1 MGSYMSGADLGLIGA
16 VFLACVVEAVEAAT
30 IVLAMGM
37 TRGWRSTFAGLAAAL
52 VALALAVALLG
63 PALDAVPLDTLRL
76 IVGTLLLIFGLQWL
90 RKAALR
96 EAGLIPLHD
105 EEEEFARE
113 RAAAAEADTPQSSA
127 AIDPYAFTVTFKSSF
142 LEGLEVV
149 FIALTFGSNA
159 GSVPLASAAATAA
172 VIVVVGAA
180 VVTRGPLSRVPEN
193 HLKFAVGVLLVSF
206 GLFWGIEGTGAT
218 WPGGELSLL
227 ALLPLVVASAWLL
240 VTVSRGAEPS
250 VP

>member
-1 MGSYMSGADLGLIGA
+1 MSGADLGLIGA

-180 VVTRGPLSRVPEN
+180 VVTRGRSPACPRTTSSSPSEFCSSRS
-193 HLKFAVGVLLVSF
+193 GSS
-206 GLFWGIEGTGAT
+206 GASKA
-218 WPGGELSLL
+218 PGRPGP
-227 ALLPLVVASAWLL
+227 AASSPSWRFCRSSWR
-240 VTVSRGAEPS
+240 VRGCS
-250 VP
+250 